1 MGQWPQPLSGK
12 DTVLTQTT
20 KPIMKHSEEPQQE
33 IKGRKRGETKPHFHT
48 YYENV

>member
-20 KPIMKHSEEPQQE
+20 KPIMKHPEGPQQE
-33 IKGRKRGETKPHFHT
+33 IKGRKRGETKPNLHT